1 MCYMHIQNF
10 LILSSWKMLNY
21 MYLCT
26 YTLFCAFP
34 FLELLQST
42 PSNHL

>member
-1 MCYMHIQNF
+1 MGYTDIKDF
-10 LILSSWKMLNY
+10 LTLISLKMLYY

-34 FLELLQST
+34 FLEPLQLT

>member
-1 MCYMHIQNF
+1 MSYADIKDF
-10 LILSSWKMLNY
+10 LTLISLKLLYY
-21 MYLCT
+21 MYLRT

-34 FLELLQST
+34 FLELLQLT